1 VKAVIL
7 AEELDTR
14 LKPYTIFLSKP
25 MLPLEEKPIFEH
37 IIDWTKKIVI
47 NRLTKKHIKNIFK
60 N

>member
-14 LKPYTIFLSKP
+14 LKPYTTFLSKS

-37 IIDWTKKIVI
+37 IIVWTKKIVI